1 MKEERHELLDA
12 KISYH
17 DSRRIET
24 KLDVELTAEVKNTY
38 RVETYFFVPR
48 ALNIN
53 PSTYGKTS
61 FYNSIQTH
69 IRFKTPQM
77 SLDKIANPEAEV
89 SPLRR
94 IKQLFAA
101 MLGGDNSAQTVNAA
115 VDELKLLGCVSRAA
129 VRDTVKLL
137 MEQADAMRRSGARG
151 ARLDSLRE
159 RGALLV
165 SNLHKLIDEVHA
177 MRISITDPACPPRVR
192 DTFAFVDEFFSITIS
207 DYLSLLL
214 ENLRQDHAL
223 ASDLAALDSQICG
236 LIAGQSEY
244 RASMGYLSVLAK
256 DKPNQAYIYRRG
268 VLKKFVF
275 TALYLQ
281 IETTEWEG
289 WLQFLFGMAAGIAM
303 LFAALVMVFAQNR
316 YATNSMQ
323 FVIILVVSYIF
334 KDRIKDWFK
343 IWFSKNWTQWMA
355 DRKTNILDPRT
366 GHKIG
371 YFKEAFSFVPEN
383 GVPEEIRRRRNKD
396 NITSVDEEGKPER
409 IMRYEKEVV
418 LFPARVAKSHER
430 RKDLNDIFRFSVSPF
445 LQQADDPGV
454 ECLYLDSHAN
464 KLEPLVCSKL
474 YHVNVVFKYI
484 SRNLAGVR
492 HPFFFSFIVYLP
504 SHRARNRNRNRNR
517 NRHRNRDR
525 IR

>member
-12 KISYH
+12 KISFH

-24 KLDVELTAEVKNTY
+24 KLDVELTSEKRNVYN
-38 RVETYFFVPR
+38 VETYFFVPR
-48 ALNIN
+48 ALNIT
-53 PSTYGKTS
+53 PATYTKTS

-77 SLDKIANPEAEV
+77 SLDTIAADVKP
-89 SPLRR
+89 SPLFH
-94 IKQLFAA
+94 IKRHVAA
-101 MLGGDNSAQTVNAA
+101 IMAGDNSAQASDAA
-115 VDELKLLGCVSRAA
+115 VEELKLLGCVARAA

-137 MEQADAMRRSGARG
+137 LEQVEALERSGARG

-159 RGALLV
+159 RGTLLV
-165 SNLHKLIDEVHA
+165 GSLGRLIAQVHGL
-177 MRISITDPACPPRVR
+177 RISIADPACPPRVR
-192 DTFAFVDEFFSITIS
+192 DTFSFLDEFLSITIS
-207 DYLSLLL
+207 DYMSLLL
-214 ENLRQDHAL
+214 EKIREESSL
-223 ASDLAALDSQICG
+223 AADLAALDGQICG
-236 LIAGQSEY
+236 LIVGQAEY
-244 RASMGYLSVLAK
+244 RKSMGYQSVLSK
-256 DKPNQAYIYRRG
+256 GQPNQTYTYRRG
-268 VLKKFVF
+268 VLKKFMF
-275 TALYLQ
+275 SALYLK

-303 LFAALVMVFAQNR
+303 LFAALVMLFAQNR

-366 GHKIG
+366 GQNIG

-383 GVPEEIRRRRNKD
+383 GVPDEIRRRRNID

-418 LFPARVAKSHER
+418 LFPERVAKSHER
-430 RKDLNDIFRFSVSPF
+430 RKDLNDIFRFSLAPL

-454 ECLYLDSHAN
+454 ECLYLDPNGNA
-464 KLEPLVCSKL
+464 LEPLICSKL
-474 YHVNVVFKYI
+474 YHVNVVFKYM
-484 SRNLAGVR
+484 SRSLSGAQQVSFDRVR
-492 HPFFFSFIVYLP
+492 IAL
-504 SHRARNRNRNRNR
+504 
-517 NRHRNRDR
+517 NRDGIQR
-525 IR
+525 LDQLEVS

>member
-12 KISYH
+12 KISHH

-24 KLDVELTAEVKNTY
+24 KLDVELTPESKNLY

-48 ALNIN
+48 ALNIT
-53 PSTYGKTS
+53 PSTYNKTS
-61 FYNSIQTH
+61 FYNSVQTH

-77 SLDKIANPEAEV
+77 SLDKLANPDTDS

-94 IKQLFAA
+94 IKKLFAA
-101 MLGGDNSAQTVNAA
+101 MLAGDNSAQTSGAA
-115 VDELKLLGCVSRAA
+115 VDELKLLGCVFRAA
-129 VRDTVKLL
+129 VRDTVKLML
-137 MEQADAMRRSGARG
+137 EQVQALRQSGVRG

-159 RGALLV
+159 RGSLFSANV
-165 SNLHKLIDEVHA
+165 HKLIGEVHEL
-177 MRISITDPACPPRVR
+177 RIAITDPACPQRVR
-192 DTFAFVDEFFSITIS
+192 DTFAFVDEFLSITVS

-214 ENLRQDHAL
+214 ENMREDASL
-223 ASDLAALDSQICG
+223 ASDLASLDSQLCG
-236 LIAGQSEY
+236 LIAGQAEY
-244 RASMGYLSVLAK
+244 RASMGYQSVLTK
-256 DKPNQAYIYRRG
+256 GTPNQTYTYRRG

-275 TALYLQ
+275 SALYLQ

-303 LFAALVMVFAQNR
+303 LFAAVVMVLAQNR

-355 DRKTNILDPRT
+355 DRKTNIRDPRT
-366 GHKIG
+366 GVKIG

-383 GVPEEIRRRRNKD
+383 AVPEEIRRRRNID

-430 RKDLNDIFRFSVSPF
+430 RKDLNDIFRFSVAPF

-454 ECLYLDSHAN
+454 ECLYLDPRD
-464 KLEPLVCSKL
+464 KRLEPLICSKL
-474 YHVNVVFKYI
+474 YHVNVVFKYV
-484 SRNLAGVR
+484 SRNLAGATQVSFDRVR
-492 HPFFFSFIVYLP
+492 IALS
-504 SHRARNRNRNRNR
+504 
-517 NRHRNRDR
+517 RDGIQR
-525 IR
+525 LDQLEVS